1 MGLKDNFKQAAKE
14 LIGTE
19 MDKNGKTGGGQKP

>member
-19 MDKNGKTGGGQKP
+19 MDKNGKTGGQKP